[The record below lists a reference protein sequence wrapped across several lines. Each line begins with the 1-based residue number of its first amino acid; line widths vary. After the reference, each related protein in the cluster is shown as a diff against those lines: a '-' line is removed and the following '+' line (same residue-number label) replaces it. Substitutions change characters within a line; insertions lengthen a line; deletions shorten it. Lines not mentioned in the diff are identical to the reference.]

1 MNALLVKAMRV
12 AKKEIALRCLLGVF
26 LLSWAPAARGQKL
39 SARYL
44 QRAETMYTAVW
55 QQYQVVGQPG
65 LLAEN
70 YPSNRADSLTY
81 MQGGGVQEKAVSFL
95 WPFSGMLSATNV
107 LLKIPAA
114 RPQYLPYLGRLMG
127 GLGQYR
133 DSARTPTGYQA
144 YPVKFEKSDRYYD
157 DNGLVGIDFME
168 AYFNTK
174 NPVYLRRA
182 EGVFAFILSGWN
194 NDLGGG
200 VTWLE
205 GHNDQKPACTNGM
218 ATLVALKIYQ
228 GNKNKYY
235 LDWGKKFYA
244 WMHQN
249 LRDSTGVYG
258 NDKKLD
264 GRLNRTF
271 WTYNSGSVLEAAVLL
286 YQFTGEKH
294 YLVEAQQLAQA
305 SYRHFSQVP
314 HDKALTLKI
323 DLPWFVTVLFR
334 GYEALYHQD
343 KNYQYLAAIEKDL
356 NYAWDHSRDQH
367 GFVTHS
373 WTPNP
378 AELKKPKWLLDE
390 GCIAELYARLSV
402 LKAQQHQ

>member
-1 MNALLVKAMRV
+1 MQLLGARAWYCLLSV
-12 AKKEIALRCLLGVF
+12 CLLGY
-26 LLSWAPAARGQKL
+26 APAAYAQKP
-39 SARYL
+39 SMRYL
-44 QRAETMYTAVW
+44 QRAETMYAAVW
-55 QQYQVVGQPG
+55 KQYQVVGQPG

-70 YPSNRADSLTY
+70 YPANRADSLTY
-81 MQGGGVQEKAVSFL
+81 MQGGGVSEKAVSFL

-114 RPQYLPYLGRLMG
+114 RPQYLPHLRTLMA

-144 YPVKFEKSDRYYD
+144 YPVKFEKADRYYD
-157 DNGLVGIDFME
+157 DNGLVGIDLME

-194 NDLGGG
+194 DDLGGG

-205 GHNDQKPACTNGM
+205 GHRDQKPACTNGM

-244 WMHQN
+244 WMYQN
-249 LRDSTGVYG
+249 LRDSTGMYS

-264 GRLNRTF
+264 GSVNRTF

-286 YQFTGEKH
+286 YRLTGEKH
-294 YLVEAQQLAQA
+294 YLVEAQQLARA
-305 SYRHFSQVP
+305 AYRHFSQVP
-314 HDKALTLKI
+314 HDKALNLKI
-323 DLPWFVTVLFR
+323 DVPWFVTVLFR
-334 GYEALYHQD
+334 GYEALYHLD
-343 KNYQYLAAIEKDL
+343 HDFQYLAAIEKDL
-356 NYAWDHSRDQH
+356 DYAWQHSRDQY
-367 GFVTHS
+367 GLVTHS

-390 GCIAELYARLSV
+390 GCVAELYARLS
-402 LKAQQHQ
+402 LLEAQRHN